1 MSRAI
6 PKGLSIWRLG
16 AINAVVAGKI
26 YHIKSMIIIFKE
38 ELYLVHIVIYIL
50 TPALEALELFVPW
63 FGDKFIQ
70 LIKLFI
76 VLWCVCEILTRSG
89 FMIYELFQFNSHM
102 LYLNRKR

>member
-1 MSRAI
+1 MYIAILRA
-6 PKGLSIWRLG
+6 
-16 AINAVVAGKI
+16 KI
-26 YHIKSMIIIFKE
+26 CMKNIKNTFNSHIIFKE

-89 FMIYELFQFNSHM
+89 FMIYELFQCNSHM